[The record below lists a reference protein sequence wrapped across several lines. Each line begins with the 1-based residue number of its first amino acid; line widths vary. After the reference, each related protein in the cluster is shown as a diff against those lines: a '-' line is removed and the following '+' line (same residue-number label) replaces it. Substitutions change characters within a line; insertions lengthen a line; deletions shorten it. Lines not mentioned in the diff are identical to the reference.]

1 MLTDLHNKPV
11 KPKPIPLPYP
21 LRSHPTQGPSYS
33 KAISS
38 KRTGGRRVPLRGWA
52 NGVIG
57 SIPTSCDL
65 GESTKSMGG
74 RKKGMLGLE
83 SFHPAK
89 SGWHSLY
96 ILELEFLFH
105 NSKTHLIQK
114 SHGKKISQK
123 SSLSE
128 MPRNSGPSKPRDRKS
143 SWKSSACRPPWKIRL
158 VRAERWEEYG
168 STAVWYG
175 YSLANTSVHYT
186 FKTKHLDHVR
196 ILRFKKKN
204 KHFCI
209 SIYIY
214 HMKEKNPTSPSN
226 PSLES
231 DKRAWAGAAKVCI
244 PISRAQTSSCMARPS
259 LPENYLQLT

>member
-1 MLTDLHNKPV
+1 MRVACLLLVAVSHLETQQAPQNSTLTYFQLSVKYMLTDLHNKPV

-123 SSLSE
+123 YLRSPKCQETQVLLNPGIEKAPESHLLAGHPETSDW
-128 MPRNSGPSKPRDRKS
+128 SGLKS
-143 SWKSSACRPPWKIRL
+143 GKNMDQQLFDMDTPW
-158 VRAERWEEYG
+158 
-168 STAVWYG
+168 
-175 YSLANTSVHYT
+175 
-186 FKTKHLDHVR
+186 
-196 ILRFKKKN
+196 
-204 KHFCI
+204 
-209 SIYIY
+209 
-214 HMKEKNPTSPSN
+214 
-226 PSLES
+226 
-231 DKRAWAGAAKVCI
+231 
-244 PISRAQTSSCMARPS
+244 
-259 LPENYLQLT
+259 